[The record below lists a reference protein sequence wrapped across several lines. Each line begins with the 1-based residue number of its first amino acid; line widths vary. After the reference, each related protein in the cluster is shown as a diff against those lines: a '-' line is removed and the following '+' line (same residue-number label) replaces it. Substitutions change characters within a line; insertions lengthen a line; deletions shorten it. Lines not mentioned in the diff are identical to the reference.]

1 MVSFF
6 LDLRLRVIA
15 GDGLEGLEGELSGVD
30 CGDVQG
36 EGVSKS
42 DTLSRT
48 DTLEVPGRFNRDMFF
63 LGTRWFL
70 GGRLEGGRHWKGARG
85 LGKGYT

>member
-6 LDLRLRVIA
+6 LHFRLRVIA

-42 DTLSRT
+42 ETLSRT
-48 DTLEVPGRFNRDMFF
+48 E
-63 LGTRWFL
+63 
-70 GGRLEGGRHWKGARG
+70 
-85 LGKGYT
+85 

>member
-6 LDLRLRVIA
+6 LDFRLRVIA

-48 DTLEVPGRFNRDMFF
+48 DTPEVPGRFGRGMVS
-63 LGTRWFL
+63 LGTCGLL
-70 GGRLEGGRHWKGARG
+70 GGSL
-85 LGKGYT
+85 